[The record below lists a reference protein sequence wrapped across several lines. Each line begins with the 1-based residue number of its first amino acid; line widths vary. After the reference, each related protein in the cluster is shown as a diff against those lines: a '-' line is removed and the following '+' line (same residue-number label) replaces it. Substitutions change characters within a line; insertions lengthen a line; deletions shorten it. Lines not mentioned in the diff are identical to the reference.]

1 MRIVIDRRGDFE
13 EWRDH
18 ARHLLSAGIRP
29 DAVEWLDRAALGDDL
44 FGADEATFETKAAL
58 TVPRGFVE
66 CAQVVVCHADL
77 AAYGVL
83 YRLLWRLQT
92 ERHLLSITTDPDVV
106 RAHQMAK
113 SVGRDSHKM
122 KAFVRF
128 KELPA
133 VEGRT
138 QRQFLAWFEPDHY
151 IVGRTAGFFQR
162 RFTDM
167 DWVIAT
173 PKGSASWDGDA
184 LTVSAHPACNP
195 ELVDDTDDLW
205 RTYFANIFNPAR
217 LKVKMMQTEMPKKYW
232 KNLPEADL
240 IPDLIAGAE
249 ERVRAMAAKP
259 ATTAP
264 KFHYSIHKIKG

>member
-1 MRIVIDRRGDFE
+1 VRIVIDRRGDFE

-18 ARHLLSAGIRP
+18 ARRLLCAGIQP

-44 FGADEATFETKAAL
+44 FGVDEAIPETKAAL
-58 TVPRGFVE
+58 TVPRAFVE
-66 CAQVVVCHADL
+66 CAQVMVCHADL

-92 ERHLLSITTDPDVV
+92 EGHLLSITTDPDVA

-128 KELPA
+128 KELPHT
-133 VEGRT
+133 EGRNR
-138 QRQFLAWFEPDHY
+138 RQFLAWFEPDHY

-173 PKGSASWDGDA
+173 PKGSSSWDGDA
-184 LTVSAHPACNP
+184 LTVSAQPATNP
-195 ELVDDTDDLW
+195 ELADDTDDLW

-249 ERVRAMAAKP
+249 DRVRAMAAKP

-264 KFHYSIHKIKG
+264 KFHYRIHKIKG

>member
-18 ARHLLSAGIRP
+18 ARRLLCAGIHP
-29 DAVEWLDRAALGDDL
+29 DAVEWLDRATLADDL
-44 FGADEATFETKAAL
+44 FGGDEAMPETKATL
-58 TVPRGFVE
+58 TVPRAFVDL
-66 CAQVVVCHADL
+66 AQVVVCHADL

-92 ERHLLSITTDPDVV
+92 ERQVLSHMTDPDVV

-138 QRQFLAWFEPDHY
+138 RRQFLAWFEPDHY

-173 PKGSASWDGDA
+173 PKGSASWDGEA
-184 LTVSAHPACNP
+184 LTVSAQPAINP

-249 ERVRAMAAKP
+249 DRVRAMAAKP
-259 ATTAP
+259 ATAAP
-264 KFHYSIHKIKG
+264 KFHYRIHKIKG